1 MNTPHLLTLLV
12 GLALLASCG
21 GDEPSAM
28 PDIVGERLDV
38 AKSDL
43 SAAGVS
49 EDKVEVVGGGSL
61 GVVDESNW
69 TVCEQAPPPGSAA
82 EDVRVLVDRVCVDEE
97 SPGGAD
103 TPATTADTPATT
115 ADTPATTAEAPAQPP
130 SGSGDSDL
138 MTLPNAVGMQL
149 QLAQDTMQAAGFFVL
164 TSHDATGQ
172 NRLQVSDRNWKVCDQ
187 APPGGSEVSSSTEV
201 AFSVVRVEESCP

>member
-1 MNTPHLLTLLV
+1 
-12 GLALLASCG
+12 
-21 GDEPSAM
+21 M

-69 TVCEQAPPPGSAA
+69 TVCEQAPPPGSTA
-82 EDVRVLVDRVCVDEE
+82 EDVRVLVNRVCVDEE
-97 SPGGAD
+97 SPEG
-103 TPATTADTPATT
+103 
-115 ADTPATTAEAPAQPP
+115 ADTPATTAEAPAEPP
-130 SGSGDSDL
+130 SASGDSDL

-172 NRLQVSDRNWKVCDQ
+172 NRLQVSDRNWKVCNQ
-187 APPGGSEVSSSTEV
+187 IPPGGSEVSSSTEV